1 MTGVWEDRSET
12 QGWCQNYS
20 KSCVTGGSWDWDGE
34 FFQTSAGTATTVLPL
49 RVPRP
54 PITPMTLTHKSIVPC
69 PRSGACG
76 PRGELDIKKSQTSRC
91 SRGSR
96 HSTRLSLYERIHMWV
111 GFDFL
116 NSSSPVREKY
126 IFPQAHF
133 YLVRKKKK
141 NPCKA
146 HSVSGAQPAVS
157 RQNQRP
163 FHPEGVTTAR
173 TRSS

>member
-116 NSSSPVREKY
+116 NSMLSGSWKIHLSPGPFLSGQE
-126 IFPQAHF
+126 
-133 YLVRKKKK
+133 KKKK
-141 NPCKA
+141 SLQGTLCL
-146 HSVSGAQPAVS
+146 
-157 RQNQRP
+157 RC
-163 FHPEGVTTAR
+163 T
-173 TRSS
+173 TRSVQAKPETLPPRRCDHSTD